1 MSEWISVAEIFGEN
15 VFNDAVMQER
25 LPKKTYKELKK
36 TIEEGKELQAATAD
50 VIAHEMKEWAI
61 EKGATH
67 YSHWFQPLTGAT
79 AEKHDSF
86 ISAPKSDGKI
96 LMEFSGKELI
106 KGEPDASSFPSGGLR
121 ATFEARGYTV
131 WDCTSP
137 AFIRE
142 DAAGA
147 ILCIPTAFCSYKGEA
162 LDKKTPLLR
171 SMEALSKQAIRIVRL
186 FGNTEATKVL
196 PSVGAEQEYFL
207 IDKNLYQKRKDLIF
221 TGRTLFG
228 AAPPKGQE
236 MDDQYFGVI
245 RPRVGTFVTDYRRAG
260 TLDTLKS
267 IMTYNRGRLRNE
279 EIRSILEVRWGLEQ
293 MTLHRVIDN
302 ASDEQLEMLGT
313 FVDRLDENPTPA
325 QAAEIAFRFHHEM
338 TLMGGNH
345 ILPLIYTSFK
355 VPCISLW
362 IRFCK
367 KYGVAALHSNVEE
380 LYRHLL
386 NRDKE
391 GARRWSNVYLAEAIN
406 GTQQIYE
413 A

>member
-1 MSEWISVAEIFGEN
+1 MEFEKLVSPSLKDLFITHIEAMILSGELPVGQQLPPERQLAQSMGVSRAVVNSGVAEL
-15 VFNDAVMQER
+15 ER
-25 LPKKTYKELKK
+25 
-36 TIEEGKELQAATAD
+36 
-50 VIAHEMKEWAI
+50 
-61 EKGATH
+61 
-67 YSHWFQPLTGAT
+67 
-79 AEKHDSF
+79 
-86 ISAPKSDGKI
+86 
-96 LMEFSGKELI
+96 
-106 KGEPDASSFPSGGLR
+106 
-121 ATFEARGYTV
+121 RG
-131 WDCTSP
+131 
-137 AFIRE
+137 
-142 DAAGA
+142 
-147 ILCIPTAFCSYKGEA
+147 
-162 LDKKTPLLR
+162 
-171 SMEALSKQAIRIVRL
+171 
-186 FGNTEATKVL
+186 
-196 PSVGAEQEYFL
+196 FL
-207 IDKNLYQKRKDLIF
+207 
-221 TGRTLFG
+221 
-228 AAPPKGQE
+228 E
-236 MDDQYFGVI
+236 V
-245 RPRVGTFVTDYRRAG
+245 RPRVGIFVTDYRRAG